1 MTVQELW
8 NVTTCEI
15 YLENQR
21 GADGLVRRVKLP
33 SGGRLLLEHAEKIV
47 TKITPVKRTSES
59 TYLSVETEGTR

>member
-47 TKITPVKRTSES
+47 TKITPVRRASES
-59 TYLSVETEGTR
+59 PYLLIETEETR